1 MAEPPSTSDLLLLIA
16 GLRLLKNPDKTAD
29 FGEDYYLN
37 PKVDQSERTLRE
49 SLANPL
55 YLSSPE
61 KAWNDVRFR
70 DWLIAT
76 LFGSIAGK
84 KNDFKAITEPVLYSK
99 DLLAKTFEPHMAGAT
114 DTLIRMLNCDSGER
128 TYFSTLTAGISKQTA
143 GAKEVFLFGAGLRRR
158 VELALK
164 NSGEVLKVE
173 LEFFVP
179 FYILPNSDHD
189 DEVSKSFV
197 RSVCAGIVITSD
209 KGVLGT
215 DEDKKEVVGM
225 RFNLRIPFKAES
237 KTKKIFLADEL
248 KTEFGKPEVNLQR
261 LVKNGITW
269 EEFTNWKEFV
279 EKFSEKDEVS
289 DLLNSPAGPLL
300 AEKIS
305 DEAGV
310 KDIILKQSKRD
321 EIKKGLGRAKEDLAD
336 TLYLLR
342 HCYEWQ
348 PPDKDDP
355 NPDSGSRKLGTV
367 LASLGFMT
375 GKNAGDGEFEYE
387 FGIAEKLTVWSVLDR
402 IIGELDGFPLY
413 ASGLEAKT
421 DKTKRIVAALASQP
435 DPIDRAKNFFGLAI
449 AAYNILLNPV
459 SKKDSTAKDGDK
471 DETSIVLTEDNFTD
485 DKTILIDLEEGQEEE
500 AGPVE
505 EAKPPAPEK
514 EGEQSRTEFLLHLG
528 KWFSGET
535 LDDNWLLRLLPKSDD
550 PGQQRVPLPGIRL
563 LPFKWIPSDDHSKS
577 TFSWTLVIDLV
588 SLGIDIQGT
597 TKDGLK
603 FIDGFA
609 GYFGLGAVEL
619 RVAFKLSLEDS
630 YKKKGF
636 FDRVALG
643 IGVKLKDLRL
653 SLGLSEEEK
662 KKREDAKKKGQPVEK
677 GDEIIEGLQE
687 LLADDWVVV
696 PKTDKKPVKRD
707 VKTRLSAKK
716 KDKFSISVGYL
727 TPLKEGTYGTLDVQ
741 LYDSD
746 GNRGEMVLIPIDRFG
761 EPVYL
766 KQIGIA
772 LKGIE
777 NIELGNGLP
786 DTAQLSVML
795 TGGIRVPAFELGF
808 IGATLTF
815 QLNDASK
822 FKFTLDGL
830 DVSVKFGDVIIS
842 GSFMKVGI
850 EFAGSLTV
858 SIPKGS
864 FSAMGFYGSVVLFK
878 IKLDDFATDLNLG
891 RVPAKMVPK
900 LAENNVT
907 PISNFPI
914 TLAPGGG
921 FELHTTDNKKYFI
934 TKEDGEYFVL
944 RPDKTFF
951 IYVTLSAASGT
962 GIPLGPIQITG
973 FVGGFGYN
981 RRLKVPTLENVAAF
995 PLVQIVMGKGG
1006 YQSEDDTFELHNQL
1020 AKPVEDPAAVLEKMK
1035 KSLVPE
1041 LGQYFACAGL
1051 RFTINGTIDCF
1062 ALAVVQWG
1070 DDKIEISLMGLARF
1084 RLPRDTTARAIC
1096 YVEVLILMTIK
1107 PSEGTFKLQALLSSN
1122 SWVINTD
1129 CKLTGGFALF
1139 VWFDGEHK
1147 GDIVFTIGG
1156 YHPRFRRPD
1165 HYPIVPRLGLNWR
1178 VNDNLSIKGGC
1189 YFALTPSC
1197 GMLGAKLEAYFH
1209 SGRISAWF
1217 TAYLDVIINWSPP
1230 YFEAELGISLKVQAS
1245 FFLLD
1250 IDVTISATVEMWG
1263 PPVGGIAH
1271 IDLTVCKFDIDFGPP
1286 RPKKAELIDKWET
1299 FCHNFLNLKGQDRRA
1314 VNAPVAAF
1322 PVIQP
1327 NLGAGRNNLNNLSN
1341 AKRQDPQPKP
1351 EDNIWKVRADEL
1363 ELAAAATVPVTTMN
1377 VGKVKASSAP
1387 EGVQARNT
1395 SGRSMMVTTPLK
1407 LESDGLAPKKST
1419 NKLGVH
1425 PMGRAIDSVLNVT
1438 IVEDNASLVGA
1449 VELSDWTIEE
1459 ERGSLPAALWEP
1471 GVPNMRPSEPTAK
1484 MVEGCITGLKRLKPP
1499 RGKLGMQATPPAI
1512 EWHKLAAGRVSQ
1524 STATQQRPGRSN
1536 DRNIQPLVIQKQ
1548 DSQKKIVAALATI
1561 GFSLGW
1567 QEVPQAEIRF
1577 RELQANPL
1585 GGEVA
1590 A

>member
-1 MAEPPSTSDLLLLIA
+1 MADAKPPSTSDLCLLIA
-16 GLRLLKNPDKTAD
+16 GLRLVKNPDTSAD

-37 PKVDQSERTLRE
+37 PPVSTSERTLRE
-49 SLANPL
+49 SLPNPL
-55 YLSSPE
+55 YLNSPQ
-61 KAWNDVRFR
+61 KAWNDVHFR

-76 LFGSIAGK
+76 LFGNIAGNK
-84 KNDFKAITEPVLYSK
+84 HDFTAITEPVLYSK

-114 DTLIRMLNCDSGER
+114 DTLIQMLNCDSGER
-128 TYFSTLTAGISKQTA
+128 TYRSTLTLGISKQTA
-143 GAKEVFLFGAGLRRR
+143 GTKEVFLFGAGMRRR
-158 VELALK
+158 VELTLK
-164 NSGEVLKVE
+164 DSGEALRVD

-189 DEVSKSFV
+189 DEVSKSSV
-197 RSVCAGIVITSD
+197 RSICAGIAITNN

-215 DEDKKEVVGM
+215 DEDKKELVGM
-225 RFNLRIPFKAES
+225 RFNLRVPVKAE
-237 KTKKIFLADEL
+237 TGGMFLGAEL
-248 KTEFGKPEVNLQR
+248 RTEFGTPEINIQR
-261 LVKNGITW
+261 LVKNAITW
-269 EEFTNWKEFV
+269 EEFTNWEKFV
-279 EKFSEKDEVS
+279 ETFFDKDEIS

-305 DEAGV
+305 DEAGL

-321 EIKKGLGRAKEDLAD
+321 EIKKGLGRAKEDLDD
-336 TLYLLR
+336 TLYLLK
-342 HCYEWQ
+342 HVYEWQ

-355 NPDSGSRKLGTV
+355 NPDSGSRKLGSV

-375 GKNAGDGEFEYE
+375 GEPAGDGEFEYT
-387 FGIAEKLTVWSVLDR
+387 FGIADNLTVWSVLDR
-402 IIGELDGFPLY
+402 ILGELDGFPLY
-413 ASGLEAKT
+413 ASGLERK
-421 DKTKRIVAALASQP
+421 KPRTKRIVAALASQP
-435 DPIDRAKNFFGLAI
+435 DPIDRTKNYFGLAA

-459 SKKDSTAKDGDK
+459 KDSSAKNGDK
-471 DETSIVLTEDNFTD
+471 DETSIVLTKDNFTD
-485 DKTILIDLEEGQEEE
+485 DESILIEPEEDEQEVEVAPEEE
-500 AGPVE
+500 ATL
-505 EAKPPAPEK
+505 PEK
-514 EGEQSRTEFLLHLG
+514 KGEQSRTEFMLHLG

-563 LPFKWIPSDDHSKS
+563 LPFKWTPSTDYSKA
-577 TFSWTLVIDLV
+577 TFSWTLVVDLV
-588 SLGIDIQGT
+588 SLGLDIQGT

-603 FIDGFA
+603 FIDGLA
-609 GYFGLGAVEL
+609 GYFGLGAIEL
-619 RVAFKLSLEDS
+619 RVAFKLSLEDI
-630 YKKKGF
+630 YTKKGF

-643 IGVKLKDLRL
+643 VGVKLKDMRL
-653 SLGLSEEEK
+653 SLGLSEEQK
-662 KKREDAKKKGQPVEK
+662 KKKEEARKKNQKVEK

-696 PKTDKKPVKRD
+696 PKTDTKPAKRD

-727 TPLKEGTYGTLDVQ
+727 TPLKDGSHGTLDVQ

-766 KQIGIA
+766 KQIGIQ
-772 LKGIE
+772 LKGVE
-777 NIELGNGLP
+777 NLKLDEGLP
-786 DTAQLSVML
+786 DTAQLTVSL
-795 TGGIRVPAFELGF
+795 TGGLRVPGFELGF
-808 IGATLTF
+808 IGANLTF

-850 EFAGSLTV
+850 EYAGSLTV

-864 FSAMGFYGSVVLFK
+864 FSAMGFFGSVVLFK
-878 IKLDDFATDLNLG
+878 MKVEDLMARDLNLG
-891 RVPAKMVPK
+891 SVPEKMLPK
-900 LAENNVT
+900 LTENNVT
-907 PISNFPI
+907 PIKFFPV
-914 TLAPGGG
+914 TRAPGGG
-921 FELHTTDNKKYFI
+921 WELNTTDNTKYLISF
-934 TKEDGEYFVL
+934 EDGELFVL

-951 IYVTLSAASGT
+951 IYITLSAAGGT

-981 RRLKVPTLENVAAF
+981 RRLKVPTIENVAAF

-1006 YQSEDDTFELHNQL
+1006 YQSEDETFELHNQL

-1062 ALAVVQWG
+1062 ALAIVQWG
-1070 DDKIEISLMGLARF
+1070 DDKIEITLMGLARF

-1096 YVEVLILMTIK
+1096 YVEILILMTIK

-1129 CKLTGGFALF
+1129 CKLTGGLALF
-1139 VWFDGEHK
+1139 IWFDGEHK

-1197 GMLGAKLEAYFH
+1197 GMVGAKLEAYFH

-1217 TAYLDVIINWSPP
+1217 TAYLDVIINWTPL

-1245 FFLLD
+1245 FFLFD
-1250 IDVTISATVEMWG
+1250 IDVTISASIEMWG

-1271 IDLTVCKFDIDFGPP
+1271 IDLTVCKFDIDFGPK
-1286 RPKKAELIDKWET
+1286 RPPKPELIDKWET

-1314 VNAPVAAF
+1314 VNAPVVAF

-1327 NLGAGRNNLNNLSN
+1327 NLGAGRNNLNNLAN
-1341 AKRQDPQPKP
+1341 AKRKQTQPKP
-1351 EDNIWKVRADEL
+1351 EDEIWKVRADEL
-1363 ELAAAATVPVTTMN
+1363 ELAATATVPVTTMN
-1377 VGKVKASSAP
+1377 VGQMKTSD
-1387 EGVQARNT
+1387 GVQARST
-1395 SGRSMMVTTPLK
+1395 SGRSMMVTTPVSLD
-1407 LESDGLAPKKST
+1407 SNGLSPKKSA

-1438 IVEDNASLVGA
+1438 IVHDDASLVEP
-1449 VELSDWTIEE
+1449 VELSGWTVEE
-1459 ERGSLPAALWEP
+1459 EKGSLPAALWEP
-1471 GVPNMRPSEPTAK
+1471 GVPNMRPTEPTAN
-1484 MVEGCITGLKRLKPP
+1484 MVDGCITGLKRLKPP
-1499 RGKLGMQATPPAI
+1499 RGALGKQATPPPI
-1512 EWHKLAAGRVSQ
+1512 EWHKLAEGRVPPSSTTQKKPGLSQ
-1524 STATQQRPGRSN
+1524 N
-1536 DRNIQPLVIQKQ
+1536 RNMQPLVVQKQ
-1548 DSQKKIVAALATI
+1548 DNQKKIVAALSTI
-1561 GFSLGW
+1561 GFPLEW
-1567 QEVPQAEIRF
+1567 KEVPQAEVRF

-1585 GGEVA
+1585 AGEVA

>member
-16 GLRLLKNPDKTAD
+16 GLRLLKDPDKTAD

-55 YLSSPE
+55 YLNSPE

-70 DWLIAT
+70 DWLFAT
-76 LFGSIAGK
+76 LFGNIAGK
-84 KNDFKAITEPVLYSK
+84 KHDFTAITEPVLYSK

-114 DTLIRMLNCDSGER
+114 DTLIQMLNCDSGER
-128 TYFSTLTAGISKQTA
+128 TYFSTLTVGISQQTVGIKQ
-143 GAKEVFLFGAGLRRR
+143 VFLLGAGLRRR

-164 NSGEVLKVE
+164 DTTETLKVE

-179 FYILPNSDHD
+179 FYILPNSEHG

-197 RSVCAGIVITSD
+197 RSICAGIVVTNN

-215 DEDKKEVVGM
+215 DEDKKELTGM
-225 RFNLRIPFKAES
+225 RFNLRIPFKVDTKS
-237 KTKKIFLADEL
+237 KKYFIADEL
-248 KTEFGKPEVNLQR
+248 LTEFGTPDVKIQR
-261 LVKNGITW
+261 LVKNAINW
-269 EEFTNWKEFV
+269 EDFTNWKKFV
-279 EKFSEKDEVS
+279 GDFFDKDEVS

-321 EIKKGLGRAKEDLAD
+321 EIKQSIGRAKEDLDD
-336 TLYLLR
+336 TLYLLK

-375 GKNAGDGEFEYE
+375 GTPAGDGEFEYE
-387 FGIAEKLTVWSVLDR
+387 FGIAENLTVWSVLDR
-402 IIGELDGFPLY
+402 ILGELDGFPLY
-413 ASGLEAKT
+413 ASGLESKT
-421 DKTKRIVAALASQP
+421 ERPKRIVAALASQP
-435 DPIDRAKNFFGLAI
+435 DVIDRAKQFFGLAI
-449 AAYNILLNPV
+449 VAYNILLNPV
-459 SKKDSTAKDGDK
+459 SKKDSTAKNGDK

-485 DKTILIDLEEGQEEE
+485 DESILIEPDEDEE
-500 AGPVE
+500 AAPAE
-505 EAKPPAPEK
+505 ESKPAEK
-514 EGEQSRTEFLLHLG
+514 EGEKSRVELLLHLG

-563 LPFKWIPSDDHSKS
+563 LPFKWIPSTDHSKS
-577 TFSWTLVIDLV
+577 TFTWTLVIDLV

-597 TKDGLK
+597 TKEGLK

-619 RVAFKLSLEDS
+619 RLAFKLSLEES

-636 FDRVALG
+636 FERVALG
-643 IGVKLKDLRL
+643 VGVKLKDLRL
-653 SLGLSEEEK
+653 SLGLSDDEK
-662 KKREDAKKKGQPVEK
+662 KKREEAKKKNQKVEK

-687 LLADDWVVV
+687 LLADDWVVL
-696 PKTDKKPVKRD
+696 PKTDTKPAKRD

-761 EPVYL
+761 EPIYL
-766 KQIGIA
+766 KQIGIQ
-772 LKGIE
+772 LKGVE

-786 DTAQLSVML
+786 DTAQLTVSI
-795 TGGIRVPAFELGF
+795 TGGIRVPAFEMGF
-808 IGATLTF
+808 IGANLTF

-850 EFAGSLTV
+850 EYAGSLTV

-864 FSAMGFYGSVVLFK
+864 FSAMGFYGSLLLFK
-878 IKLDDFATDLNLG
+878 MSSTTEDRTTLNLG
-891 RVPAKMVPK
+891 HIPQKMLTKLTENSITPK
-900 LAENNVT
+900 QNLPV
-907 PISNFPI
+907 SF
-914 TLAPGGG
+914 APGGG
-921 FELHTTDNKKYFI
+921 WEITSTDDKKYFI
-934 TKEDGEYFVL
+934 MPEDDTYFVL
-944 RPDKTFF
+944 RPEKTFF
-951 IYVTLSAASGT
+951 IYITLSAASGT

-981 RRLKVPTLENVAAF
+981 RRLKVPTIENVAAF

-1006 YQSEDDTFELHNQL
+1006 YQSEDETFELHNQL

-1051 RFTINGTIDCF
+1051 RFTIQGTIDCF
-1062 ALAVVQWG
+1062 ALAIVQWG

-1096 YVEVLILMTIK
+1096 YVEMLILMTIK

-1139 VWFDGEHK
+1139 VWYDGEHK
-1147 GDIVFTIGG
+1147 GDFVFTIGG

-1165 HYPIVPRLGLNWR
+1165 HYPLVPRLGLNWR

-1189 YFALTPSC
+1189 YFAITPSC
-1197 GMLGAKLEAYFH
+1197 GMVGAKLEAYFH

-1217 TAYLDVIINWSPP
+1217 TAYLDVIINWSPL

-1245 FFLLD
+1245 FFLFDL
-1250 IDVTISATVEMWG
+1250 DVTISASIEMWG

-1271 IDLTVCKFDIDFGPP
+1271 IDLTVCKFDIDFGPE
-1286 RPKKAELIDKWET
+1286 RPKKVELIDKWEK

-1314 VNAPVAAF
+1314 VNAPVLAF
-1322 PVIQP
+1322 PVVQP
-1327 NLGAGRNNLNNLSN
+1327 NLGAGRNNLNNLAN
-1341 AKRQDPQPKP
+1341 AKRKDTQPKP
-1351 EDNIWKVRADEL
+1351 EDEIWKVRADEL

-1377 VGKVKASSAP
+1377 VGKVKTND
-1387 EGVQARNT
+1387 GIQARNT
-1395 SGRSMMVTTPLK
+1395 SGRSMMVTTPVK
-1407 LESDGLAPKKST
+1407 VESNGFVPKKSA
-1419 NKLGVH
+1419 NKFGVH
-1425 PMGRAIDSVLNVT
+1425 PMGKAIDSVLNVT
-1438 IVEDNASLVGA
+1438 IVQDDASLVEG
-1449 VELSDWTIEE
+1449 VELSAWTVEE

-1471 GVPNMRPSEPTAK
+1471 GVPNMRPSETTAT
-1484 MVEGCITGLKRLKPP
+1484 MIDGCITGLKRLKPP
-1499 RGKLGMQATPPAI
+1499 RGALGQQATPPPI
-1512 EWHKLAAGRVSQ
+1512 EWHKLEVGRVPPSTTTQNKPGLSQ
-1524 STATQQRPGRSN
+1524 N
-1536 DRNIQPLVIQKQ
+1536 RNIQPLVVQKQ
-1548 DSQKKIVAALATI
+1548 ENQKKIVAALASV

-1567 QEVPQAEIRF
+1567 QEVPPAEIRF

-1585 GGEVA
+1585 SGEVA

>member
-16 GLRLLKNPDKTAD
+16 GLKKVKNPDTTAD

-49 SLANPL
+49 ALSNPL
-55 YLSSPE
+55 YLNSPE

-70 DWLIAT
+70 DWLLAT
-76 LFGSIAGK
+76 LFGNIAGK
-84 KNDFKAITEPVLYSK
+84 KHDFSAINENVVYSK
-99 DLLAKTFEPHMAGAT
+99 DLLAKRFEPHMAGAT
-114 DTLIRMLNCDSGER
+114 DTLLQMLNSDSGER
-128 TYFSTLTAGISKQTA
+128 TYFSTLTIGITQQTVET
-143 GAKEVFLFGAGLRRR
+143 KEVFVFGAGVRRR

-164 NSGEVLKVE
+164 DSGETLKVE

-179 FYILPNSDHD
+179 FYILPNSDHGE
-189 DEVSKSFV
+189 EVSKSFV
-197 RSVCAGIVITSD
+197 RSVCAGIAITNN

-215 DEDKKEVVGM
+215 DEDKKQLVGM
-225 RFNLRIPFKAES
+225 RFNLRIPFKAE
-237 KTKKIFLADEL
+237 TGGMFLNAEL
-248 KTEFGKPEVNLQR
+248 RTEFGTPEIKIQR
-261 LVKNGITW
+261 LVKDAVRW
-269 EEFTNWKEFV
+269 EEFSNWEKFV
-279 EKFSEKDEVS
+279 ETFFDKDEIS

-305 DEAGV
+305 DEAGL

-321 EIKKGLGRAKEDLAD
+321 EIKKGLGRSKEDLDD
-336 TLYLLR
+336 TLYLLK
-342 HCYEWQ
+342 HVYEWQ

-355 NPDSGSRKLGTV
+355 NPDSGSRKLGSV
-367 LASLGFMT
+367 LAALGFMT
-375 GKNAGDGEFEYE
+375 GEPAGDGAFDYT

-402 IIGELDGFPLY
+402 ILGELDGFPLY
-413 ASGLEAKT
+413 ASGLESKAAKP
-421 DKTKRIVAALASQP
+421 KRIVAALASQP
-435 DPIDRAKNFFGLAI
+435 DPIQRATNYFGLAI

-459 SKKDSTAKDGDK
+459 KDSAAKDGDK
-471 DETSIVLTEDNFTD
+471 DETSIVLTGDNFTD
-485 DKTILIDLEEGQEEE
+485 DKTILIDPDEDEQEEE
-500 AGPVE
+500 EVGGDSEP
-505 EAKPPAPEK
+505 KPTPPEK
-514 EGEQSRTEFLLHLG
+514 EGEKSRTEYLLHLG

-563 LPFKWIPSDDHSKS
+563 LPIKWTPSTDHSKA
-577 TFSWTLVIDLV
+577 TFSLTFVLDLV
-588 SLGIDIQGT
+588 SLGLDIQGT

-603 FIDGFA
+603 FIDGLA

-619 RVAFKLSLEDS
+619 RVAFKLSLEDV
-630 YKKKGF
+630 YQKKGF

-643 IGVKLKDLRL
+643 IGVKLKDMRL
-653 SLGLSEEEK
+653 SLGLSDEQK
-662 KKREDAKKKGQPVEK
+662 KKKEEAKKKKDGGQQ

-707 VKTRLSAKK
+707 VKTRLRAKK

-727 TPLKEGTYGTLDVQ
+727 TPLNDDNYGTLDVQ

-746 GNRGEMVLIPIDRFG
+746 GNRGELVLIPIDRFG

-772 LKGIE
+772 LKGVE
-777 NIELGNGLP
+777 NIQLGKGLP
-786 DTAQLSVML
+786 DTAQITVSL
-795 TGGIRVPAFELGF
+795 TGGLRVPGFELGF
-808 IGATLTF
+808 IGANLTF

-864 FSAMGFYGSVVLFK
+864 FSAMGFYGSVMLFK
-878 IKLDDFATDLNLG
+878 ISRKPEDMATLNLG
-891 RVPAKMVPK
+891 NVPAKM
-900 LAENNVT
+900 LAKFTENNVT
-907 PISNFPI
+907 PKTSSPVAF
-914 TLAPGGG
+914 APGGG
-921 FELHTTDNKKYFI
+921 WELTAADDKKYFI
-934 TKEDGEYFVL
+934 MPEDDQYFVL
-944 RPDKTFF
+944 RPEKTFF
-951 IYVTLSAASGT
+951 IYITLSAASGT

-981 RRLKVPTLENVAAF
+981 RRLKVPTIENVADF
-995 PLVQIVMGKGG
+995 PLVKIVMGSGG
-1006 YQSEDDTFELHNQL
+1006 YQSEDETFELHNQL

-1062 ALAVVQWG
+1062 ALAIVQWG
-1070 DDKIEISLMGLARF
+1070 EELEIALLGLARF

-1096 YVEVLILMTIK
+1096 YVEILISMTLK
-1107 PSEGTFKLQALLSSN
+1107 PKEGTFKLQALLSSN

-1129 CKLTGGFALF
+1129 CRLTGGMALF

-1165 HYPIVPRLGLNWR
+1165 HYPVVPRLGLNWR

-1197 GMLGAKLEAYFH
+1197 GMVGAKLEAYFH

-1217 TAYLDVIINWSPP
+1217 TAYLDVIINWSPL
-1230 YFEAELGISLKVQAS
+1230 YFEAELGISLKVKAA
-1245 FFLLD
+1245 FFLFD
-1250 IDVTISATVEMWG
+1250 IDVTISASIEMWG

-1271 IDLTVCKFDIDFGPP
+1271 INLTVCKFDIDFGPA

-1314 VNAPVAAF
+1314 VEAPVAAF
-1322 PVIQP
+1322 PVLQP
-1327 NLGAGRNNLNNLSN
+1327 NLGAGRNNLNTLAN
-1341 AKRQDPQPKP
+1341 AKRKETQPKP
-1351 EDNIWKVRADEL
+1351 EDEIWKVRADEL

-1377 VGKVKASSAP
+1377 VGTVKTSS
-1387 EGVQARNT
+1387 GVQARST
-1395 SGRSMMVTTPLK
+1395 SGRSMMVKTPVE
-1407 LESDGLAPKKST
+1407 LESDELSPKKSA
-1419 NKLGVH
+1419 NKIGVR
-1425 PMGRAIDSVLNVT
+1425 PMGRALDSVLNVT
-1438 IVEDNASLVGA
+1438 IVHDDASLVEA
-1449 VELSDWTIEE
+1449 VELTGWTVEE
-1459 ERGSLPAALWEP
+1459 EKGSLPAALWEP
-1471 GVPNMRPSEPTAK
+1471 GVPNMRPSEPTAT
-1484 MVEGCITGLKRLKPP
+1484 MVDGCITGLKRLKPP
-1499 RGKLGMQATPPAI
+1499 RGALGKEATPPPI
-1512 EWHKLAAGRVSQ
+1512 EWHKLAEGRVSQ
-1524 STATQQRPGRSN
+1524 PSATQQRPGRSN
-1536 DRNIQPLVIQKQ
+1536 DRNIQPLVVQKQ
-1548 DSQKKIVAALATI
+1548 DNQKKIVAVLASV
-1561 GFSLGW
+1561 GFPLGW
-1567 QEVPQAEIRF
+1567 KEIPQAEIRF

-1585 GGEVA
+1585 SGVVA

>member
-1 MAEPPSTSDLLLLIA
+1 MAEPPSTSDLLLLLA
-16 GLRLLKNPDKTAD
+16 GLRLLKNPDTKAD

-49 SLANPL
+49 SLPNHL
-55 YLSSPE
+55 YLNSPE
-61 KAWNDVRFR
+61 KAWNDVHFR
-70 DWLIAT
+70 DWLLAT

-84 KNDFKAITEPVLYSK
+84 KHAFTAITENVLYSK

-114 DTLIRMLNCDSGER
+114 DTLIQMLNCDSGER
-128 TYFSTLTAGISKQTA
+128 TYFSTLTVGISKQTVET
-143 GAKEVFLFGAGLRRR
+143 KEVFLFGAGLRRR

-164 NSGEVLKVE
+164 NSGEALKVE

-179 FYILPNSDHD
+179 FYILPNSNHG

-197 RSVCAGIVITSD
+197 RSICAGIVITSD

-215 DEDKKEVVGM
+215 DEDKKELVGM

-248 KTEFGKPEVNLQR
+248 KTEFGTPEIKLQR
-261 LVKNGITW
+261 MVKNGITW
-269 EEFTNWKEFV
+269 EEFTNWKKFV
-279 EKFSEKDEVS
+279 EKFVEKDEIS

-336 TLYLLR
+336 TLYLLK

-375 GKNAGDGEFEYE
+375 GTPAGDGAFDYE
-387 FGIAEKLTVWSVLDR
+387 FGIAENLTVWSVLDR
-402 IIGELDGFPLY
+402 ILGELDGFPIY
-413 ASGLEAKT
+413 ASGLESKTAKP
-421 DKTKRIVAALASQP
+421 KRIVAALASQP
-435 DPIDRAKNFFGLAI
+435 DVIDRAKHFFGLAI
-449 AAYNILLNPV
+449 VAYNILLNPV
-459 SKKDSTAKDGDK
+459 SNKDSEAKGGDK

-485 DKTILIDLEEGQEEE
+485 DEKILIEPEESQEEE
-500 AGPVE
+500 NVDEP
-505 EAKPPAPEK
+505 KPPEK
-514 EGEQSRTEFLLHLG
+514 EGEKSRTEFLLHLG

-563 LPFKWIPSDDHSKS
+563 LPFKWIRSNDHSKA
-577 TFSWTLVIDLV
+577 TFSWTLVVDLV

-619 RVAFKLSLEDS
+619 RLAFKLSLEDI
-630 YKKKGF
+630 YQKKGF

-643 IGVKLKDLRL
+643 IGVKLKDMRL
-653 SLGLSEEEK
+653 SLGLSDDEK
-662 KKREDAKKKGQPVEK
+662 KKREEARKKNQTVEK

-696 PKTDKKPVKRD
+696 PKTDTKPVKRD

-746 GNRGEMVLIPIDRFG
+746 GNRGEMVLIPIDRYG
-761 EPVYL
+761 EPIYL

-786 DTAQLSVML
+786 DTAELSVML
-795 TGGIRVPAFELGF
+795 TGGIRVPGFELGF

-850 EFAGSLTV
+850 EFAGSLTI

-864 FSAMGFYGSVVLFK
+864 FSAMGFYGSVMLFK
-878 IKLDDFATDLNLG
+878 IKTEDLVRELNLG
-891 RVPAKMVPK
+891 HVPQKMLAK
-900 LAENNVT
+900 LTENNVT
-907 PISNFPI
+907 PVTSSPV
-914 TLAPGGG
+914 TRAPGGG
-921 FELHTTDNKKYFI
+921 WELTTTDKKYLI
-934 TKEDGEYFVL
+934 RQEDGELFVL

-962 GIPLGPIQITG
+962 GISLGPIQITG

-981 RRLKVPTLENVAAF
+981 RRLKVPTIENVADF
-995 PLVQIVMGKGG
+995 PLVKIVMGSGG
-1006 YQSEDDTFELHNQL
+1006 YQSEDETFELHNQL

-1062 ALAVVQWG
+1062 ALAIVQWG
-1070 DDKIEISLMGLARF
+1070 EELEISLLGLARF

-1096 YVEVLILMTIK
+1096 YVELLISMTIK

-1139 VWFDGEHK
+1139 VWYEGEHK
-1147 GDIVFTIGG
+1147 GDFVFTIGG

-1197 GMLGAKLEAYFH
+1197 GMVGAKLEAYFH

-1217 TAYLDVIINWSPP
+1217 TAYLDVIINWSPL

-1245 FFLLD
+1245 FFLFD
-1250 IDVTISATVEMWG
+1250 IDVTISASIEMWG

-1286 RPKKAELIDKWET
+1286 RPNKARLIDKWEA
-1299 FCHNFLNLKGQDRRA
+1299 FCHDFLNLKGQDRRA
-1314 VNAPVAAF
+1314 VSAPVVAF
-1322 PVIQP
+1322 PVLQP
-1327 NLGAGRNNLNNLSN
+1327 NLGAGRNNLNKLAN
-1341 AKRQDPQPKP
+1341 AQRKDTQPKP
-1351 EDNIWKVRADEL
+1351 EDEIWKVRADEL

-1377 VGKVKASSAP
+1377 VGKVTTRSSP
-1387 EGVQARNT
+1387 EGVQARST
-1395 SGRSMMVTTPLK
+1395 SGRSMMVTTPVK
-1407 LESDGLAPKKST
+1407 LESASLSGKKST

-1425 PMGRAIDSVLNVT
+1425 PMGRGIDSVLNVT
-1438 IVEDNASLVGA
+1438 IVKDDASLVEA
-1449 VELSDWTIEE
+1449 VELSEWTMEE
-1459 ERGSLPAALWEP
+1459 ERGSLPAALWQP
-1471 GVPNMRPSEPTAK
+1471 GAPNMRPSEPTAR
-1484 MVEGCITGLKRLKPP
+1484 MVDGCITGLKRLKPP
-1499 RGKLGMQATPPAI
+1499 RGALGKPATPPPI
-1512 EWHKLAAGRVSQ
+1512 EWHKLAEGRVAQ
-1524 STATQQRPGRSN
+1524 SNTTQQRPGRSN
-1536 DRNIQPLVIQKQ
+1536 DRNIQPLVVQKQ
-1548 DSQKKIVAALATI
+1548 DNQKKIVAALATI

-1585 GGEVA
+1585 SGEVA

>member
-16 GLRLLKNPDKTAD
+16 GLHKLKNPDTTAD

-37 PKVDQSERTLRE
+37 PKVDQNERSLRE
-49 SLANPL
+49 SLPNPL
-55 YLSSPE
+55 YLNSPE
-61 KAWNDVRFR
+61 KAWSDVRFR

-76 LFGSIAGK
+76 LFGNLAGK
-84 KNDFKAITEPVLYSK
+84 KHDFKAITEPVLSSK

-114 DTLIRMLNCDSGER
+114 DTLIQMLNCDSGER
-128 TYFSTLTAGISKQTA
+128 TYFSTLTVGISKQTVDT
-143 GAKEVFLFGAGLRRR
+143 KDVFLFGAGLRRR

-164 NSGEVLKVE
+164 DSGEALKVE

-189 DEVSKSFV
+189 ADKLSKSFV
-197 RSVCAGIVITSD
+197 RSICAGIVITSD

-215 DEDKKEVVGM
+215 DEDKKELVGM
-225 RFNLRIPFKAES
+225 RFNLRIPFKIES
-237 KTKKIFLADEL
+237 KSKKIFLADEL
-248 KTEFGKPEVNLQR
+248 KTEFGTPDIKRQR
-261 LVKNGITW
+261 KVKDGINW
-269 EEFTNWKEFV
+269 EDFTNWKKFV
-279 EKFSEKDEVS
+279 ENFFDKDVIY

-321 EIKKGLGRAKEDLAD
+321 EIKKNLGRAKEDLAD
-336 TLYLLR
+336 TMYLLK
-342 HCYEWQ
+342 HVYEWQ

-355 NPDSGSRKLGTV
+355 NPDTGSRKLGTV

-375 GKNAGDGEFEYE
+375 GTPAGDGEFDYE
-387 FGIAEKLTVWSVLDR
+387 FGIAEGLTVWSVLDR
-402 IIGELDGFPLY
+402 ILGELDGFPLY
-413 ASGLEAKT
+413 ASGLESKT
-421 DKTKRIVAALASQP
+421 DKPKRIVAALASQP
-435 DPIDRAKNFFGLAI
+435 DVIDRAKHFFGLAI

-459 SKKDSTAKDGDK
+459 SKKDSAAKEGDK
-471 DETSIVLTEDNFTD
+471 DEPSIILTEDNFTD
-485 DKTILIDLEEGQEEE
+485 DESILIEPEEQEEE
-500 AGPVE
+500 NA
-505 EAKPPAPEK
+505 APEK
-514 EGEQSRTEFLLHLG
+514 EGEKGRVEVMLHLG

-563 LPFKWIPSDDHSKS
+563 LPIKWVPSTDRSKA
-577 TFSWTLVIDLV
+577 TFSWTLVVDLV

-609 GYFGLGAVEL
+609 GYFGLFAVEL
-619 RVAFKLSLEDS
+619 RLAFKLSLEDI
-630 YKKKGF
+630 YQKKGF

-643 IGVKLKDLRL
+643 VGIKLKDLRL
-653 SLGLSEEEK
+653 SLGLSDEEK
-662 KKREDAKKKGQPVEK
+662 KKREDAKKKNQKVEK

-687 LLADDWVVV
+687 LLSDDWVVL
-696 PKTDKKPVKRD
+696 PKTDTKPAKRD

-727 TPLKEGTYGTLDVQ
+727 TPLKDGSSGTLDVQ

-761 EPVYL
+761 EPIYL

-772 LKGIE
+772 LKGVE
-777 NIELGNGLP
+777 NIQLGEGLP
-786 DTAQLSVML
+786 DTAQLTVSL
-795 TGGIRVPAFELGF
+795 TGGIRVPGFELGF

-830 DVSVKFGDVIIS
+830 DVSIKIGDVIIS

-850 EFAGSLTV
+850 EFAGSLTI

-864 FSAMGFYGSVVLFK
+864 FSAMGFYGSLVLFK
-878 IKLDDFATDLNLG
+878 MSHTPGDVAIFNGGNVPEKMLAKLTE
-891 RVPAKMVPK
+891 K
-900 LAENNVT
+900 NVT
-907 PISNFPI
+907 PITSNPVGFY
-914 TLAPGGG
+914 PGGG
-921 FELHTTDNKKYFI
+921 WELTATDDKKYLI
-934 TKEDGEYFVL
+934 MAEDDDYYVL
-944 RPDKTFF
+944 RPEKTFF

-981 RRLKVPTLENVAAF
+981 RRIKVPTIENVAAF

-1006 YQSEDDTFELHNQL
+1006 YQSEDETFELHNQL

-1035 KSLVPE
+1035 KSLVPD

-1062 ALAVVQWG
+1062 ALAIVQWG
-1070 DDKIEISLMGLARF
+1070 DDTIEISLMGLARF

-1096 YVEVLILMTIK
+1096 YVELLILMTIK

-1139 VWFDGEHK
+1139 IWFDGEHK
-1147 GDIVFTIGG
+1147 GDVVFTIGG

-1197 GMLGAKLEAYFH
+1197 GMVGAKLEAYFH

-1217 TAYLDVIINWSPP
+1217 TAYLDVIINWSPL
-1230 YFEAELGISLKVQAS
+1230 YFEAELGISLKVKAS
-1245 FFLLD
+1245 FFLFD
-1250 IDVTISATVEMWG
+1250 IDVTISASIEMWG

-1271 IDLTVCKFDIDFGPP
+1271 IDLTVCKFDIDFGPA

-1314 VNAPVAAF
+1314 VNAPVVAF

-1327 NLGAGRNNLNNLSN
+1327 NLGAGRNNLNNLST
-1341 AKRQDPQPKP
+1341 AKRKDAQPKP
-1351 EDNIWKVRADEL
+1351 EDEIWKVRADEL
-1363 ELAAAATVPVTTMN
+1363 ELAATAAVPVTTMN
-1377 VGKVKASSAP
+1377 VGKVKTADVA
-1387 EGVQARNT
+1387 EGIQARST
-1395 SGRSMMVTTPLK
+1395 SGRSMMVKTPVK

-1419 NKLGVH
+1419 NKLGIH
-1425 PMGRAIDSVLNVT
+1425 PMGRALDSVLNVT
-1438 IVEDNASLVGA
+1438 IVQDASVVEA
-1449 VELSDWTIEE
+1449 VELSGWTMEE

-1471 GVPNMRPSEPTAK
+1471 GVPNMRPAEPTAR
-1484 MVEGCITGLKRLKPP
+1484 MVDGCITGLKRLKPP
-1499 RGKLGMQATPPAI
+1499 RGVLGKQATPPPI
-1512 EWHKLAAGRVSQ
+1512 EWHKLVEGRVPQ
-1524 STATQQRPGRSN
+1524 SSTTQQKPGPGR
-1536 DRNIQPLVIQKQ
+1536 DRNVEPLVIQKQ
-1548 DSQKKIVAALATI
+1548 ANQKKVVAALATI
-1561 GFSLGW
+1561 GFPLGW

-1585 GGEVA
+1585 SGEVA